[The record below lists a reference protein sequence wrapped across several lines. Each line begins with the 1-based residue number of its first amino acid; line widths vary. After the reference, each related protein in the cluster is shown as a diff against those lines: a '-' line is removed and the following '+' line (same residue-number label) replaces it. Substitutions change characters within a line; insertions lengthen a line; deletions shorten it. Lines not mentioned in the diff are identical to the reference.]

1 VRHPEIQNRLKG
13 FATRPV
19 DTSVHWGAKSGQMK
33 RIALML
39 VFVSL
44 PCMAQEQPRPGL
56 LGHRDCKIYFSASR
70 LFRTMAGNVALH
82 DFQVW
87 GLSKSEVDRWV
98 KKEHKKY
105 PGLCYVLDPE
115 HQDLAPLRLHFYG
128 VYFTEGSFFYSEH
141 RTATETSTQNVPV
154 EGNAT
159 VYDNSGQR
167 VGTAEVTGTA
177 KVETT
182 TRYPVDV
189 TVRDQDVS
197 AEVDRLNADG
207 SWTKAFHTIRSRTLG
222 RGGLAEA
229 FAHDPHAKTLD
240 DCLKFISTEAGLEK
254 KK

>member
-1 VRHPEIQNRLKG
+1 
-13 FATRPV
+13 
-19 DTSVHWGAKSGQMK
+19 MK

-56 LGHRDCKIYFSASR
+56 LGHGDCKIYFSDLVFSEQWPGTSPSTT
-70 LFRTMAGNVALH
+70 FRCGAYRNRKWIAG
-82 DFQVW
+82 
-87 GLSKSEVDRWV
+87 V

-105 PGLCYVLDPE
+105 PGLCYVPDPE
-115 HQDLAPLRLHFYG
+115 HQDLTPLRLHFYG
-128 VYFTEGSFFYSEH
+128 VYFTEGSFFYSE
-141 RTATETSTQNVPV
+141 RRAATETSTQNVPV
-154 EGNAT
+154 EGDAT

-167 VGTAEVTGTA
+167 IGTAEVTGTA

-207 SWTKAFHTIRSRTLG
+207 SWTKAFYTIRSRTVG

-254 KK
+254 KKKK